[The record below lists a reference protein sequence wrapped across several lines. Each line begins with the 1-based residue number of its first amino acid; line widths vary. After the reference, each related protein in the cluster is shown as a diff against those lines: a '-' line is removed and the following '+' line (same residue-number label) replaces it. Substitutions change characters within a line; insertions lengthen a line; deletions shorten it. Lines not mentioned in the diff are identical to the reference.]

1 MSPRL
6 PLPRQPRS
14 PRKNL
19 WFERIMA
26 IVALAN
32 FGLVLFDLSYI
43 PFRNFWLLGKVK
55 LPLLPSVTLPLP
67 PAPAV
72 CKPFGENPDKATL
85 ITACYDRFKGIE
97 AYRDTQAYLETVNQL
112 EQQIQQSGVQSAAV
126 NQTLNSLQEQST
138 RMVSENW
145 FTVANKSGTLEKIK
159 DRMRDRIYVDN
170 VRIASNIVNSDPTKN
185 AAFRS
190 DFQEATK
197 KKAKRSSKAA
207 FALFWTPDY
216 FTQADAQK
224 ELAWFDTHVRDL
236 MQTNY
241 YRSIEENG
249 EFTNNFW
256 LVDAPFVILFAIEF
270 LARTWYISRQFKSV
284 SWRDAIFWR
293 WYDILLFFPFGLLFY
308 PWAWLRIIPVTI
320 RLHQAHLVDLGQLRE
335 QATQGF
341 VGSIAEE
348 LTEVVVVQVLN
359 QVQQAVRQGEIMRWL
374 LQPKPNQVTVNNVDE
389 IAELV
394 SLFVKLT
401 VYQVLPKVQPDIE
414 ALLRH
419 SIEAVLNQ
427 APAYQT
433 LKALPG
439 LSEVPTQLIDR
450 LIAEVLQATYSTLTT
465 ALEDPVG
472 AQLTNR
478 LVQNFGQSLGSEV
491 QQQQVTDE
499 LKNLVNDFLEE
510 LKLNYVK
517 RSAEIDVQTL
527 LEETRQLH
535 QSAKKQ

>member
-1 MSPRL
+1 
-6 PLPRQPRS
+6 
-14 PRKNL
+14 
-19 WFERIMA
+19 
-26 IVALAN
+26 
-32 FGLVLFDLSYI
+32 
-43 PFRNFWLLGKVK
+43 
-55 LPLLPSVTLPLP
+55 
-67 PAPAV
+67 
-72 CKPFGENPDKATL
+72 
-85 ITACYDRFKGIE
+85 
-97 AYRDTQAYLETVNQL
+97 
-112 EQQIQQSGVQSAAV
+112 
-126 NQTLNSLQEQST
+126 
-138 RMVSENW
+138 
-145 FTVANKSGTLEKIK
+145 
-159 DRMRDRIYVDN
+159 
-170 VRIASNIVNSDPTKN
+170 
-185 AAFRS
+185 
-190 DFQEATK
+190 
-197 KKAKRSSKAA
+197 
-207 FALFWTPDY
+207 
-216 FTQADAQK
+216 
-224 ELAWFDTHVRDL
+224 
-236 MQTNY
+236 
-241 YRSIEENG
+241 
-249 EFTNNFW
+249 
-256 LVDAPFVILFAIEF
+256 
-270 LARTWYISRQFKSV
+270 
-284 SWRDAIFWR
+284 
-293 WYDILLFFPFGLLFY
+293 
-308 PWAWLRIIPVTI
+308 
-320 RLHQAHLVDLGQLRE
+320 
-335 QATQGF
+335 

-535 QSAKKQ
+535 QSAKKQSCKS